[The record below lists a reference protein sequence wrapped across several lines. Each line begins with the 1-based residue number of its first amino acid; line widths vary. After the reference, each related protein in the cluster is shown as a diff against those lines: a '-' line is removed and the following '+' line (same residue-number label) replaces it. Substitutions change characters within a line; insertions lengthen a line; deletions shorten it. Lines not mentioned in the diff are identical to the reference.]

1 MKYDLEALQTQ
12 VKSKVSNCSKYLE
25 EAKQSATGLEAPS
38 DFKYTSELQA
48 LPNDIQSIIDGI
60 KGIS

>member
-25 EAKQSATGLEAPS
+25 EAYKLGKSL
-38 DFKYTSELQA
+38 
-48 LPNDIQSIIDGI
+48 
-60 KGIS
+60 